1 MFYIIRKARNRGG
14 KGIEVKISAAE
25 VSRVARLARLNL
37 NEGEIERFRKDLD
50 AILTYMD
57 LLNEVDTQGV
67 TVTVHTQAV
76 TAPLRA
82 DELKESQSIQDALAN
97 TTHHK
102 NGSIEVPKVLE

>member
-1 MFYIIRKARNRGG
+1 MIYIIRRARNRAG

-37 NEGEIERFRKDLD
+37 NESEIAGFRKDLD

-57 LLNEVDTQGV
+57 LLNEIDTQGIP
-67 TVTVHTQAV
+67 VTVHTQAV
-76 TAPLRA
+76 AVPLRA
-82 DELKESQSIQDALAN
+82 DELKESQSIQDILAN
-97 TTHHK
+97 TTHHT

>member
-1 MFYIIRKARNRGG
+1 M
-14 KGIEVKISAAE
+14 KISAAE

-37 NEGEIERFRKDLD
+37 DESEIAGFQKDLD

-57 LLNEVDTQGV
+57 LLNEVDTRDIP
-67 TVTVHTQAV
+67 VTVHTQAV

-82 DELKESQSIQDALAN
+82 DELKESQSIQDVLAN
-97 TTHHK
+97 TSHHK

>member
-1 MFYIIRKARNRGG
+1 MFYIIRKARNRAG

-37 NEGEIERFRKDLD
+37 NEGEIEGFRKDLD

-57 LLNEVDTQGV
+57 LLNEIDPQGIP
-67 TVTVHTQAV
+67 VTVHTQAV

-82 DELKESQSIQDALAN
+82 DELKESQSVRDALAN
-97 TTHHK
+97 TIHHR

>member
-1 MFYIIRKARNRGG
+1 M
-14 KGIEVKISAAE
+14 KISAAE

-37 NEGEIERFRKDLD
+37 NESEVAGFRKDLD

-57 LLNEVDTQGV
+57 LLNEVDTQGIS
-67 TVTVHTQAV
+67 VTVHTQAV

-82 DELKESQSIQDALAN
+82 DELKESQSIQDVLAN

>member
-1 MFYIIRKARNRGG
+1 
-14 KGIEVKISAAE
+14 VKISAAE

-37 NEGEIERFRKDLD
+37 NESEVAGFRKDLD

-57 LLNEVDTQGV
+57 LLNEVDTQGIS
-67 TVTVHTQAV
+67 VTVHTQAV

-82 DELKESQSIQDALAN
+82 DELKESQSIQDVLAN